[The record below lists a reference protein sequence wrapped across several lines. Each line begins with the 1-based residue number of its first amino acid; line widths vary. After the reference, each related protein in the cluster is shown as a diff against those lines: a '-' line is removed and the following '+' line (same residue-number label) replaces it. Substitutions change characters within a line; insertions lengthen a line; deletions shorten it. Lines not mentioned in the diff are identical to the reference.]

1 VSCLKGIAVR
11 RIYVALTGLML
22 LAVLAQFYFAAV
34 GAFDKPQDDESFA
47 LHLTIGMMIIPVV
60 SLARAP
66 GRLIG
71 LTVAPVGLI
80 ILQILITELGK
91 NLGGSTDDHTTPAAL
106 AFLGLH
112 AINGLFIMAVAGM
125 AMRGARRFAA
135 ASRDV
140 APAGQSTL

>member
-1 VSCLKGIAVR
+1 VR
-11 RIYVALTGLML
+11 RIYVALAGLML

-47 LHLTIGMMIIPVV
+47 LHLVIGMMIIPVV
-60 SLARAP
+60 SLLATLVAALARAP

-80 ILQILITELGK
+80 ILQVLITELGE
-91 NLGGSTDDHTTPAAL
+91 NLGGSTDDHTTPVAL

-112 AINGLFIMAVAGM
+112 AINGMFIMAVSGM
-125 AMRGARRFAA
+125 VMRGARQFAA
-135 ASRDV
+135 ASREV
-140 APAGQSTL
+140 EPAGQRSL